1 MRIRLSEL
9 KGSVIRTWVTLP
21 FEVFMGGDLDGLWKI
36 IMRSAVRYGA
46 SVPKAPYLFTGL
58 LFADIKPK
66 FQFFD
71 SLLKAQT

>member
-1 MRIRLSEL
+1 MSEL

-21 FEVFMGGDLDGLWKI
+21 FEVFMGSDFDGLWKI
-36 IMRSAVRYGA
+36 IIHYAVRHGV
-46 SVPKAPYLFTGL
+46 SVPKVPYLFTGL

-66 FQFFD
+66 FQFFN